1 MSELYDIST
10 YNGKDIWDVIS
21 NIENYDEFVIK
32 QHNDYIIV
40 KYVKEKL
47 SWNNYGT
54 LGLWR
59 SIILN
64 KKTREIVSFSPP
76 KSIPWIGFSQENKI
90 EECEITKFEE
100 GTMINLFFD
109 KSVNEWEISTKSSIG
124 GRYKYFKESP
134 KTFRFMFLEAMNYA
148 GMEFDMLNPSY
159 CYSFVL
165 QHPDNRIVVL
175 HKEMKLIL
183 TKYLSI

>member
-21 NIENYDEFVIK
+21 NIENYDEFDIK

-64 KKTREIVSFSPP
+64 KK
-76 KSIPWIGFSQENKI
+76 QER
-90 EECEITKFEE
+90 
-100 GTMINLFFD
+100 LFLFH
-109 KSVNEWEISTKSSIG
+109 
-124 GRYKYFKESP
+124 
-134 KTFRFMFLEAMNYA
+134 L
-148 GMEFDMLNPSY
+148 LNQYPG
-159 CYSFVL
+159 
-165 QHPDNRIVVL
+165 
-175 HKEMKLIL
+175 
-183 TKYLSI
+183 